1 MAPKKTKKP
10 DSPPIITFNDR
21 PLTIRDMVGGVSIF
35 GEVGAGKTK
44 PEKKPKKKVSAAKRN
59 KEITK

>member
-21 PLTIRDMVGGVSIF
+21 PLTLRNALEGLSIF
-35 GEVGAGKTK
+35 GEVGAAKTK
-44 PEKKPKKKVSAAKRN
+44 PEKTPKKKTSAAKRN